1 MQRGYT
7 TIDEIVNDMHLMID
21 DTSYSKDAKNYQLRL
36 LALQGLKELT
46 FDVEQVVKTIEL
58 TPGSTTLSAHVPD
71 DFVKLIR
78 IGYKGEDGNFHPL
91 GYSSNLSLDASVS
104 AQVGDSSYDENNP
117 YYHTDLGKKYG
128 VGGGKNVLG
137 YYRINRNDQII
148 NFSSEVSGKTVFL
161 EYISDGV
168 TEVPARNHILKI
180 TFNDSESNK
189 NENGIKDNTKLVI
202 PSPTETDKLETITFK
217 GNGDDYEPTDS
228 KTVVLIESS
237 EGKITSNSVN
247 IASRFTKV
255 INEGYPERKIAPFSP
270 QGRLTARNEGTTVY
284 LTYTSTDFY
293 KGVPLTWE
301 STNSATAT
309 SPISASVNPGTFNV
323 TEGPAGGSQVE
334 GVKVLTAQ
342 EVVQLGNSGRKPR
355 VHNFCEEALRCYIYY
370 KYIQRKRGIPA
381 NEKQMAKR
389 AYYNEKRLARAR
401 MMNFNKET
409 AMQVSR
415 KAFKQSP
422 KI

>member
-1 MQRGYT
+1 
-7 TIDEIVNDMHLMID
+7 
-21 DTSYSKDAKNYQLRL
+21 
-36 LALQGLKELT
+36 
-46 FDVEQVVKTIEL
+46 
-58 TPGSTTLSAHVPD
+58 
-71 DFVKLIR
+71 
-78 IGYKGEDGNFHPL
+78 
-91 GYSSNLSLDASVS
+91 
-104 AQVGDSSYDENNP
+104 
-117 YYHTDLGKKYG
+117 
-128 VGGGKNVLG
+128 
-137 YYRINRNDQII
+137 
-148 NFSSEVSGKTVFL
+148 
-161 EYISDGV
+161 V